1 MADLLTEYAKARLA
15 RHLSQAELAEKS
27 GLSRMAV
34 QKMEAGASD
43 PRLSTLQVLARAM
56 GMELMLVP
64 SALKPD
70 LQAFARSGG
79 RALGQPAGV
88 VAPGSVVDD
97 LLAKPARP

>member
-15 RHLSQAELAEKS
+15 RRLSQAELAEKS

-79 RALGQPAGV
+79 RTLGQPAGV